1 MKSDFSNL
9 ERAVEQFK
17 DEEYRRAMMNRA
29 CEHVMAAHTYRH
41 RIEALLGVIGQSA
54 RRRPVAA
61 NDCHDAGL
69 QV

>member
-1 MKSDFSNL
+1 VKSDFSNL
-9 ERAVEQFK
+9 E
-17 DEEYRRAMMNRA
+17 RA

-41 RIEALLGVIGQSA
+41 RVEVLLGVIGQSA
-54 RRRPVAA
+54 RHRPVAA